1 MNPAVSSRKKA
12 VILGALVGGFV
23 FWWYFLPFPW
33 LGAVMGLLVG
43 LATFYILSTG
53 RMERLRRPFFI
64 VLFVFMSVTLITNF
78 LFFGS
83 TTFIHCVETWDPGY
97 YF

>member
-33 LGAVMGLLVG
+33 LGAVLWGYLSALLPSIFSAQGEWSGCGGLSL
-43 LATFYILSTG
+43 
-53 RMERLRRPFFI
+53 
-64 VLFVFMSVTLITNF
+64 
-78 LFFGS
+78 
-83 TTFIHCVETWDPGY
+83 
-97 YF
+97 